1 MSNLIPYASSGALSA
16 RDARRLAR
24 VRSDRSVSRELRGQ
38 DVDVETDVAI
48 DKVQNVTMA
57 TGAAMTAIVNVATA
71 QQNLEQLAPAAS
83 GRLALLADSH
93 ALEMAET
100 LADLRLRLRRL

>member
-1 MSNLIPYASSGALSA
+1 MSSLTPYNAAGGLVP

-24 VRSDRSVSRELRGQ
+24 CRSGQATNREMRGHA
-38 DVDVETDVAI
+38 VDAETDVAI
-48 DKVQNVTMA
+48 DKVQNLTMA
-57 TGAAMTAIVNVATA
+57 AGTAMSAIVNVATA
-71 QQNLEQLAPAAS
+71 QQSLEQLAPGAS

-100 LADLRLRLRRL
+100 LADLRMRLRRL

>member
-1 MSNLIPYASSGALSA
+1 MSNLIPYASSGALSP

-48 DKVQNVTMA
+48 DKVQNLTMA

-71 QQNLEQLAPAAS
+71 QQALEQLAPAAS